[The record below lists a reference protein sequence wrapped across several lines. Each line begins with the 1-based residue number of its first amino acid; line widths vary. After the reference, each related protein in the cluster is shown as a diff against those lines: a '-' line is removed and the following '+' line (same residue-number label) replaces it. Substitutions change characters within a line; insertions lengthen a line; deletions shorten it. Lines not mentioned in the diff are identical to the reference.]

1 MEKNWSTL
9 EKGDSVYLLV
19 PYTEDGIIKYDFQE
33 SQVINVHSYEW
44 CTNIRLKYTDMNINR
59 RRRIELCV
67 NKEKYNSLCVAYTKQ
82 LSYAYEGGIKFGD
95 LIATLHKDL
104 LKSEYK
110 QLIKNKTA
118 ELKQLIA
125 SYNMYVEKLEKL
137 IPEEN
142 GN

>member
-1 MEKNWSTL
+1 
-9 EKGDSVYLLV
+9 
-19 PYTEDGIIKYDFQE
+19 
-33 SQVINVHSYEW
+33 
-44 CTNIRLKYTDMNINR
+44 
-59 RRRIELCV
+59 
-67 NKEKYNSLCVAYTKQ
+67 
-82 LSYAYEGGIKFGD
+82 
-95 LIATLHKDL
+95 

-110 QLIKNKTA
+110 QLIKNKTT

>member
-1 MEKNWSTL
+1 
-9 EKGDSVYLLV
+9 LV

-59 RRRIELCV
+59 RRRIELSV
-67 NKEKYNSLCVAYTKQ
+67 NKEKYNSLCIACTKQ

-95 LIATLHKDL
+95 LIATLYKDM

-110 QLIKNKTA
+110 QLIKNKTT

>member
-33 SQVINVHSYEW
+33 SRVINVHSCEW
-44 CTNIRLKYTDMNINR
+44 HTNIRLKYTDMNINR

-67 NKEKYNSLCVAYTKQ
+67 NKEKYNSSCVAYTKQ

-95 LIATLHKDL
+95 LIASLYKDM

-137 IPEEN
+137 IPEDN
-142 GN
+142 GK

>member
-1 MEKNWSTL
+1 
-9 EKGDSVYLLV
+9 
-19 PYTEDGIIKYDFQE
+19 
-33 SQVINVHSYEW
+33 
-44 CTNIRLKYTDMNINR
+44 MNINR

-95 LIATLHKDL
+95 LIATLYKDM

-125 SYNMYVEKLEKL
+125 SYHMYIEKLEKL